1 MSPGREFRSQCHFWV
16 IMKSQPSFLNCLG
29 LTFQIYKMGR
39 VTPDP
44 RPLVRVRSK
53 DLQHL
58 KHSREQRS
66 KEGGTGQG
74 PPPTSPDSWALA
86 LDPRHAGLAQAPP
99 ASDTDRWFPA
109 LFLVPGRKKA
119 GRLETRTH
127 GGKEKWGVWVWT
139 PNPQGRARSLTSP
152 ALASLGFGK
161 AVTVGWRPVPTLDP
175 PEAVAT
181 PTVSSPRPNPPQP
194 LPLLTP
200 PLALP
205 QHILCT
211 QRSTFAA
218 GRAEGFLAAS
228 ASLIPI

>member
-74 PPPTSPDSWALA
+74 PPPPTSLDSWALA
-86 LDPRHAGLAQAPP
+86 LDPPSCRLGPGT
-99 ASDTDRWFPA
+99 ASVGHGS
-109 LFLVPGRKKA
+109 LVPCSFPCPGEEE
-119 GRLETRTH
+119 GWPS
-127 GGKEKWGVWVWT
+127 GN
-139 PNPQGRARSLTSP
+139 PNSWREGEVG
-152 ALASLGFGK
+152 SLG
-161 AVTVGWRPVPTLDP
+161 VDP
-175 PEAVAT
+175 
-181 PTVSSPRPNPPQP
+181 
-194 LPLLTP
+194 
-200 PLALP
+200 
-205 QHILCT
+205 
-211 QRSTFAA
+211 
-218 GRAEGFLAAS
+218 
-228 ASLIPI
+228 

>member
-74 PPPTSPDSWALA
+74 PPPPPPRTPGPSPWTPVMQAW
-86 LDPRHAGLAQAPP
+86 PRHRQRRTRIVGSLLFSLSRGGRRLAVWKPELMEGRRSGEFGCGPLTLRAVPAPLPPQHWPAWGLA
-99 ASDTDRWFPA
+99 
-109 LFLVPGRKKA
+109 
-119 GRLETRTH
+119 RL
-127 GGKEKWGVWVWT
+127 
-139 PNPQGRARSLTSP
+139 
-152 ALASLGFGK
+152 
-161 AVTVGWRPVPTLDP
+161 
-175 PEAVAT
+175 
-181 PTVSSPRPNPPQP
+181 
-194 LPLLTP
+194 
-200 PLALP
+200 
-205 QHILCT
+205 
-211 QRSTFAA
+211 
-218 GRAEGFLAAS
+218 
-228 ASLIPI
+228 

>member
-74 PPPTSPDSWALA
+74 PPPPTSPDSWALA

-127 GGKEKWGVWVWT
+127 GGKEKWGV
-139 PNPQGRARSLTSP
+139 
-152 ALASLGFGK
+152 
-161 AVTVGWRPVPTLDP
+161 
-175 PEAVAT
+175 
-181 PTVSSPRPNPPQP
+181 
-194 LPLLTP
+194 
-200 PLALP
+200 
-205 QHILCT
+205 
-211 QRSTFAA
+211 
-218 GRAEGFLAAS
+218 
-228 ASLIPI
+228 

>member
-1 MSPGREFRSQCHFWV
+1 MAQGRDH
-16 IMKSQPSFLNCLG
+16 
-29 LTFQIYKMGR
+29 
-39 VTPDP
+39 
-44 RPLVRVRSK
+44 
-53 DLQHL
+53 
-58 KHSREQRS
+58 
-66 KEGGTGQG
+66 
-74 PPPTSPDSWALA
+74 PPTSPDSWALA

-161 AVTVGWRPVPTLDP
+161 AVTVWRRPVPTLDP

-194 LPLLTP
+194 LPLLTSP
-200 PLALP
+200 PRPAPAHSLHAAQHVCCRASRGLP
-205 QHILCT
+205 RCLCLSHPNLKDRKQT
-211 QRSTFAA
+211 
-218 GRAEGFLAAS
+218 
-228 ASLIPI
+228 